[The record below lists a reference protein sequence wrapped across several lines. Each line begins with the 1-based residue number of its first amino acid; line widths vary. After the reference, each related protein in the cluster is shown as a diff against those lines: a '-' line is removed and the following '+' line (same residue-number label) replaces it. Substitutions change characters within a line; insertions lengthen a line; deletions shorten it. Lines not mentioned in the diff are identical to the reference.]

1 MNRAIRL
8 LNLLFTLPFLVMI
21 YLFSAEWISEELGN
35 SKIGFIIAFVV
46 SLTIQLFIW
55 KKVGAGFKT
64 LTDFAFN
71 TGFFL
76 SSFVFT
82 IFFFGFI
89 AFYPGANQAPFVGLV
104 YGPVSLVLGTLIG
117 LIVGIIVGISKKY
130 KKHHHFEEV

>member
-1 MNRAIRL
+1 MNRTAIRL

-46 SLTIQLFIW
+46 SLAIQLFIW
-55 KKVGAGFKT
+55 EKVGAGFKT

-82 IFFFGFI
+82 IFALGKHT
-89 AFYPGANQAPFVGLV
+89 FYPGNLSGLEGFFL
-104 YGPVSLVLGTLIG
+104 GPLALVLGSVIG
-117 LIVGIIVGISKKY
+117 LIVGIIVRII
-130 KKHHHFEEV
+130 KKHKYPTV